1 MCVCCFVLGSDF
13 VCLCFC
19 CFGVVHCLRFVF
31 CGRSFSGCLFGER
44 RFILVVVF
52 VCVSVVGGGGI
63 VYIRVFVSVFVGV
76 VGLGSWVWKMWN
88 DFVVGVSGVIVLVPR

>member
-1 MCVCCFVLGSDF
+1 M
-13 VCLCFC
+13 
-19 CFGVVHCLRFVF
+19 
-31 CGRSFSGCLFGER
+31 
-44 RFILVVVF
+44 F

-88 DFVVGVSGVIVLVPR
+88 DFVVGVSGVIVLVPWLAVVVGGGGLGCSCRVVVFWFL